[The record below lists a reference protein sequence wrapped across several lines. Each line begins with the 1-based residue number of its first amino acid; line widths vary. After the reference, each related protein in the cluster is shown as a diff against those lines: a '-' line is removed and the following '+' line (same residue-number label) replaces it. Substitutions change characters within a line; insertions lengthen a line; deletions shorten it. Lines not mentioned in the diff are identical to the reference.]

1 MKSVIIAAT
10 IKNAMEYTNTTKTEE
25 KSLNTNDGVYSNN
38 NLADKAL
45 SIACKQFKTAIDF
58 QQPRFDEI
66 LKNEEMLSGKTTP
79 ALKGRNNIP
88 FDSVIMSGFVE
99 TLISKIDE
107 PLDIDFIHTRE
118 QDKKAAEK
126 MKAVFEVE
134 SSSDYENWEAK
145 DLDAKR
151 LATTAGRAFFKFY
164 AENDPQFKTCLEVVD
179 HFDMYT
185 EPQGGRYL
193 DKHIFKGQHN
203 IFRTKE
209 DLIAGGESG
218 WYNKAQVEK
227 LLNKGTDEGF
237 KENEEVYKNKVNLMQ
252 TRGLNPEMYNFVG
265 ENLYRLNE
273 HVMRMGKNW
282 YYIVFDYKYNTWLK
296 FEKLEDVFSVAKDY
310 PGRGP
315 WASWA
320 THIDP
325 FVFWSKA
332 PADDIRPI
340 ASAMKK
346 IFNLTIDNLEK
357 RNWDMKAYDARM
369 FPDASKL
376 KWKQGG
382 LVKANLNATNGLR
395 NISEGI
401 YEFQTPDTTSISIN
415 MFDYLNNFLGENT
428 GITPGSKGK
437 SDDEKV
443 GIYFGNLEQAA
454 DRLGLTNKMYKQVYE
469 DLGVM
474 FKYGVYDNL
483 REPYAIKLIGLRGV
497 EWNESLKRDEAA
509 KPFRISVRGG
519 NAELQSSELSAQKK
533 DAVLARLERNP
544 NLVAQVN
551 PKWYLREVL
560 STAGF
565 EADTIKIALDTTSD
579 ADADLLSEAAMAID
593 DILNGVKP
601 KLNRG
606 ATSGYVQKIVDFA
619 QDNDLEPEKVAELVA
634 FAKAHIPIM
643 RYNMVQK
650 AMLMQAM
657 QMQPEQMPQQQP
669 NPAQAMELPAPQ
681 PTM

>member
-1 MKSVIIAAT
+1 MKT
-10 IKNAMEYTNTTKTEE
+10 TNQDNEKTESLSNE
-25 KSLNTNDGVYSNN
+25 KGIVTRNT
-38 NLADKAL
+38 LADNAL
-45 SIACKQFKTAIDF
+45 AIAVKQFKTAIDF
-58 QQPRFDEI
+58 QQPRFEEI

-79 ALKGRNNIP
+79 ALKGRNNVP

-107 PLDIDFIHTRE
+107 PLEIEFIHTRE

-126 MKAVFEVE
+126 MKAVFDVE

-151 LATTAGRAFFKFY
+151 LAVTSGRAFFKFY
-164 AENDPQFKTCLEVVD
+164 AENDPKFKTCLEVVD
-179 HFDMYT
+179 HFDMYV

-193 DKHIFKGQHN
+193 DKHIFKGQQN

-209 DLIAGGESG
+209 DLLAGAESG
-218 WYNKAQVEK
+218 YYNKDQVEI
-227 LLNKGTDEGF
+227 LLGKGTDEGF
-237 KENEEVYKNKVNLMQ
+237 KETEDLYKNKVNLMQ
-252 TRGLNPEMYNFVG
+252 ARGLNPEMYNFVG

-282 YYIVFDYKYNTWLK
+282 YYIVFDYKHNTWLK
-296 FEKLEDVFSVAKDY
+296 FEKLEDVFGVAKDY
-310 PGRGP
+310 PGRAC

-325 FVFWSKA
+325 FVFWNKA

-340 ASAMKK
+340 ASSMKK
-346 IFNLTIDNLEK
+346 IFNLTLDNLEK
-357 RNWDMKAYDARM
+357 RNWDMKAYDGRM

-382 LVKANLNATNGLR
+382 LVKANLNATNGLK

-401 YEFQTPDTTSISIN
+401 YEFNTPDTTNISIN

-428 GITPGSKGK
+428 GITPGAKGK
-437 SDDEKV
+437 TDDEKV
-443 GIYFGNLEQAA
+443 GIYFGNLEQVA
-454 DRLGLTNKMYKQVYE
+454 DRLGLTNKMYKQAYE

-497 EWNESLKRDEAA
+497 EWNESLRRDEAA
-509 KPFRISVRGG
+509 QPFRISVRGG
-519 NAELQSSELSAQKK
+519 NAEAQNSAITAQKK

-544 NLVAQVN
+544 NMITQIN
-551 PKWYLREVL
+551 PKWYLREVM
-560 STAGF
+560 SSAGF

-579 ADADLLSEAAMAID
+579 ADSDLLSEAAMAID
-593 DILNGVKP
+593 DILNGFQP

-606 ATSGYVQKIVDFA
+606 ATSGYVQKILDFA
-619 QDNDLEPEKVAELVA
+619 QDNDITPEKVAELVA

-650 AMLMQAM
+650 AMMMQAM
-657 QMQPEQMPQQQP
+657 QITTQ
-669 NPAQAMELPAPQ
+669 NVPAQGQSSPSAMMGQELPAPQ
-681 PTM
+681 QV